1 MTQSTHFLLVPDR
14 AASRRVRR
22 LVAERS
28 PRLGVRVGTWGELL
42 EALRSA
48 CLMPKPPEDFRERV
62 AHAAAQNQDAF
73 WGESFKTAPE
83 ETAAVLA
90 AELTRLLES
99 LPPGED
105 FAPDTE
111 GELEGRGQRHLLE
124 LVALSGAMGADL
136 RSRMPPRLGLEHDLL
151 AAPLEQSRPRFTIY
165 IASETLHLTP
175 IQQAL
180 AARLEAACAE
190 APDPALTQ
198 ALRDGLTWAPAAE
211 APPSLVALQRHLF
224 AAAPG
229 KPAPLDDAVQRAA
242 VQWVAARDPLEE
254 VEVCAG
260 MIQQALAKDKKLSPS
275 DIALLLPEDA
285 TYAPLVRDVFA
296 RFGLPTAG
304 LEVSAAAADLG
315 AEWVRGFLLA
325 CRKPAP
331 YMAVAALLSH
341 PLMPWDARTGHD
353 LAMAAMGGKRDFDAW
368 DDLPKPQR
376 ELLAEISRGASTPDA
391 LRTALEKL
399 EAVLPKPG
407 RGQDE
412 NKVLAAAARHAR
424 EALEAVHTVLAKQA
438 ALDWAALDWAA
449 LLEAAHAAPVSATQA
464 GPLTR
469 EGIAVFNEGEE
480 PWRPV
485 RQLFVLGFN
494 EGHYPADISPSAV
507 FSEADV
513 AGLRRMGHALVTA
526 EERQGRLR
534 ERFRRHLCAAS
545 ERATFLLSR
554 RDLLGEALHPSGTL
568 VFMPP
573 LYGLKS
579 TDDLLLELDRT
590 EHRARVRGLATV
602 KPGKPKPPRE
612 LEVKDLALKRDLL
625 ALGKGHQSPS
635 RLDTLMTSPLGWL
648 LNALEL
654 EPRAWAPEELDV
666 MMQGTLAHHVF
677 ERLFN
682 AKEPVPAGNT
692 LEPRIRPLLE
702 AGIRAHAPFLASPEW
717 RVERDL
723 LESEIALA
731 AIQWSVFLQ
740 GAQAT
745 ILAEEAW
752 LNGQMEAPGSIVVP
766 LKGRSDLLFRLP
778 DGRMYV
784 VDYKK
789 SSSSKRRTQMENGF
803 DLQASLYR
811 LMLETGDYSDDRDA
825 KLREVL
831 KGHPE
836 IGVMYYLMNDRQTL
850 ADTQGWLPASLA
862 SVVEMDTDVS
872 QAGLGK
878 LKERLM
884 AVKKGRVE
892 LNREGDKKAWDKLGV
907 GFYAPENHPLVA
919 LFQHDDETG
928 AAEDTGK
935 EDAE

>member
-14 AASRRVRR
+14 AAARRVRR
-22 LVAERS
+22 LVAERL

-42 EALRSA
+42 EALRGA
-48 CLMPKPPEDFRERV
+48 CLLPKPPEDFRERV
-62 AHAAAQNQDAF
+62 AHAAAQGKDAF
-73 WGESFKTAPE
+73 WSESFKTAPD
-83 ETAAVLA
+83 ETTAVLA
-90 AELTRLLES
+90 GELTRLLEN

-111 GELEGRGQRHLLE
+111 GEMEGRGQRHLLE
-124 LVALSGAMGADL
+124 LVALSGAMGPDL
-136 RSRMPPRLGLEHDLL
+136 RSRMPSRLGLEHDLL
-151 AAPLEQSRPRFTIY
+151 AAPLEQARPRFTIY
-165 IASETLHLTP
+165 IVSDTLHLTP

-180 AARLEAACAE
+180 VARLESAQTE
-190 APDPALTQ
+190 VPDPALSQ
-198 ALRDGLTWAPAAE
+198 GLRDGLTWTPVAK
-211 APPSLVALQRHLF
+211 APPSLAALQRHLF

-229 KPAPLDDAVQRAA
+229 KPAPLDDA

-260 MIQQALAKDKKLSPS
+260 MIQQALAKDKKLSPA

-296 RFGLPTAG
+296 RCGLPTAG

-341 PLMPWDARTGHD
+341 PLMPWDARMGHD
-353 LAMAAMGGKRDFDAW
+353 LAMAAMGGEREYKAW
-368 DDLPKPQR
+368 NDLPKPQKD
-376 ELLAEISRGASTPDA
+376 LLAEISRGASTPA
-391 LRTALEKL
+391 VLRIALEKL
-399 EAVLPKPG
+399 EAVLPRSG

-412 NKVLAAAARHAR
+412 NKVMAAAASRAR
-424 EALEAVHTVLAKQA
+424 VVLEAVHAVLAKQA
-438 ALDWAALDWAA
+438 ALDWGA
-449 LLEAAHAAPVSATQA
+449 LLDAARATPVSATQA

-494 EGHYPADISPSAV
+494 EGHYPADILPSAI

-513 AGLRRMGHALVTA
+513 AGLRRMGHALLTA

-534 ERFRRHLCAAS
+534 ERFRRHLCTAS

-573 LYGLKS
+573 LYGLES
-579 TDDLLLELDRT
+579 MSDLLQELDRT
-590 EHRARVRGLATV
+590 EHRAWVHGLATV

-612 LEVKDLALKRDLL
+612 LEMKDLALKRDLL

-648 LNALEL
+648 LNALGL

-666 MMQGTLAHHVF
+666 MLQGTLAHQVF

-682 AKEPVPAGNT
+682 GKDPIPAANT
-692 LEPRIRPLLE
+692 IEPRARPLLE
-702 AGIRAHAPFLASPEW
+702 AGIREHTPFLDAPEW
-717 RVERDL
+717 RVEREL

-740 GAQAT
+740 GVQAT

-766 LKGRSDLLFRLP
+766 LKGRSDLLFKLP
-778 DGRMYV
+778 DGRLYV

-789 SSSSKRRTQMENGF
+789 SSSSKRRKQMENGY

-811 LMLETGDYSDDRDA
+811 LMLETGDYSDDHDT
-825 KLREVL
+825 KLREAL
-831 KGHPE
+831 KGRPE

-850 ADTQGWLPASLA
+850 ADTAGWLPDTLA
-862 SVVEMDTDVS
+862 SVAEMDTDVS
-872 QAGLGK
+872 QAALAK
-878 LKERLM
+878 LNERLM

-892 LNREGDKKAWDKLGV
+892 LNREGDKKTWDKLGV
-907 GFYAPENHPLVA
+907 GFYAPDAHPLVA
-919 LFQHDDETG
+919 LFQHEDESD
-928 AAEDTGK
+928 AIEKEEAE
-935 EDAE
+935 